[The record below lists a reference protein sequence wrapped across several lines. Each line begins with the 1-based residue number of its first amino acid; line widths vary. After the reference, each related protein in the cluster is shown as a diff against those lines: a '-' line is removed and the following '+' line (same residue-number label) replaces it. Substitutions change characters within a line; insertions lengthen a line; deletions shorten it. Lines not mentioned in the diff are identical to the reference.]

1 VTDLLAME
9 ESRMSTSEMPP
20 ASAPERSTDTAA
32 YRRTSSAWVGWVV
45 FAAVIVITMGAFEAI
60 EGLVAIF
67 KDEYYLVGSSGLVVS
82 VDYTVWGWVHLVLGV
97 AAVAA
102 GVGLLQ
108 GRNWG
113 RIVVIVLAG
122 LSALVNLG
130 FLSAYPIWSTMVIA
144 LDVIIIYALTVHWK
158 DVRG

>member
-1 VTDLLAME
+1 
-9 ESRMSTSEMPP
+9 MSTSEMPP
-20 ASAPERSTDTAA
+20 ASAPGRSTDTAA

-67 KDEYYLVGSSGLVVS
+67 KDQYYLVPSTGLVVS
-82 VDYTVWGWVHLVLGV
+82 VDYTVWGWVHLIIGV
-97 AAVAA
+97 VSILA
-102 GVGLLQ
+102 GIALLQ
-108 GRNWG
+108 GRSWG

-130 FLSAYPIWSTMVIA
+130 FLSAYPVWATLIIA
-144 LDVIIIYALTVHWK
+144 FDVIVIYALTVHWK
-158 DVRG
+158 DVTA

>member
-1 VTDLLAME
+1 
-9 ESRMSTSEMPP
+9 MSTSEMPP

-45 FAAVIVITMGAFEAI
+45 FAAVIAITMGAFEAI

-122 LSALVNLG
+122 LSAIVNLG
-130 FLSAYPIWSTMVIA
+130 FLSAYPVWSTIVIA
-144 LDVIIIYALTVHWK
+144 LDVIIIYALTVRWK

>member
-1 VTDLLAME
+1 
-9 ESRMSTSEMPP
+9 MSTSEMPP
-20 ASAPERSTDTAA
+20 ASAPDRSTDTAT
-32 YRRTSSAWVGWVV
+32 YRRTSSGWVGWVV

-67 KDEYYLVGSSGLVVS
+67 KDQYYLVPSTGLVVS
-82 VDYTVWGWVHLVLGV
+82 VDYTVWGWVHLLLGL

-108 GRNWG
+108 ARSWA
-113 RIVVIVLAG
+113 RIVVIGLAG

-130 FLSAYPIWSTMVIA
+130 FLSAYPVWSTIVIA
-144 LDVIIIYALTVHWK
+144 FDVIVIFALTVHWK

>member
-1 VTDLLAME
+1 
-9 ESRMSTSEMPP
+9 MSTSEMPP

-45 FAAVIVITMGAFEAI
+45 FAAVIAITMGAFEAI

-67 KDEYYLVGSSGLVVS
+67 KDQYYLVGSSGLVVS

-122 LSALVNLG
+122 LSAIVNLG
-130 FLSAYPIWSTMVIA
+130 FLSAYPVWSTIVIA

>member
-1 VTDLLAME
+1 
-9 ESRMSTSEMPP
+9 MSTSEMPP

-45 FAAVIVITMGAFEAI
+45 FAAVIAITMGAFEAI

-67 KDEYYLVGSSGLVVS
+67 KDEYYLVGSNGLVVS
-82 VDYTVWGWVHLVLGV
+82 VDYTVWGWVHLVIGV
-97 AAVAA
+97 LSVAA
-102 GVGLLQ
+102 GIGLLQ

-113 RIVVIVLAG
+113 RIVMIVLAG

-130 FLSAYPIWSTMVIA
+130 FLSAYPVWSTIVIA

>member
-1 VTDLLAME
+1 
-9 ESRMSTSEMPP
+9 MSTSEMPP

-45 FAAVIVITMGAFEAI
+45 FAAVIAITMGAFEAI

-122 LSALVNLG
+122 LSAIVNLG
-130 FLSAYPIWSTMVIA
+130 FLSAYPVWSTIVIA

>member
-1 VTDLLAME
+1 
-9 ESRMSTSEMPP
+9 MSTSEMPP

-45 FAAVIVITMGAFEAI
+45 FAAVIAITMGAFEAI

-67 KDEYYLVGSSGLVVS
+67 KDQYYLVGSSGLVVS
-82 VDYTVWGWVHLVLGV
+82 VDYTVWGWVHLVIGV
-97 AAVAA
+97 AAMAA

-108 GRNWG
+108 CRNWG

-122 LSALVNLG
+122 LSAIVNLG
-130 FLSAYPIWSTMVIA
+130 FLSAYPVWSTIVIA

>member
-1 VTDLLAME
+1 
-9 ESRMSTSEMPP
+9 MSTSEMPP
-20 ASAPERSTDTAA
+20 ASAPERSTDPATHG
-32 YRRTSSAWVGWVV
+32 RTSSAWVGWVV
-45 FAAVIVITMGAFEAI
+45 FAAVLAITMGVFEAI
-60 EGLVAIF
+60 EGLIAIF
-67 KDEYYLVGSSGLVVS
+67 NDQYYLVGSSGLVVS
-82 VDYTVWGWVHLVLGV
+82 VDYTVWGWVHLVIGV
-97 AAVAA
+97 VAVAA

-130 FLSAYPIWSTMVIA
+130 FLSAYPIWSTIVIA
-144 LDVIIIYALTVHWK
+144 LDVIVIFALTVHWK